1 MNEKLSNFINECW
14 NNHASD
20 SETVAKNLKSNLNL
34 ITEKN
39 EIPSYVAITNHT
51 FGGHLGD
58 FKGAIELLNQIK
70 ELDFFEEEQSVYRGL
85 ASMNYC
91 DGNKDEFTKYLNL
104 ANEAGSKVKIYA
116 SAASELVAQKRI
128 KDSTKA
134 FFLAKENVPNELS
147 AQDPIAK
154 SIAIAGNNLACELE
168 ELKSRTEEENELML
182 DAALTARKYWEIA
195 GNWVN
200 VERAEYRLAMSY
212 LKASRFEEALRHGN
226 QCLNICV
233 ENKADETEMFF
244 AHEVL
249 TKINRTICEDLFEKL
264 PEGMKPYCK
273 IP

>member
-14 NNHASD
+14 NNHAKD
-20 SETVAKNLKSNLNL
+20 SKTVATNLKNNLDL
-34 ITEKN
+34 ILENN
-39 EIPSYVAITNHT
+39 EIPSYVAIVNHT
-51 FGGHLGD
+51 IGGHLGD
-58 FKGAIELLNQIK
+58 FKGAIELLNRIK
-70 ELDFFEEEQSVYRGL
+70 ELPIFKEEQSVYRGL

-104 ANEAGSKVKIYA
+104 SNEAGSKVKIYA

-134 FFLAKENVPNELS
+134 FFLAKENVPNELTS
-147 AQDPIAK
+147 QDPIAK

-168 ELKSRTEEENELML
+168 ELEKRTQEENELML
-182 DAALTARKYWEIA
+182 DAAQTARKFWEIG

-212 LKASRFEEALRHGN
+212 LKASRYEEALRHAN
-226 QCLNICV
+226 QCLNICA
-233 ENKADETEMFF
+233 ENNADETEMFF
-244 AHEVL
+244 AHEAL
-249 TKINRTICEDLFEKL
+249 TKVNRALCEDLFEKL